1 MRPHSFANSWL
12 HKERRSARKARWV
25 GAALVCLAILNGW
38 GVPQATAN
46 QPVCIA
52 PECVIIIPYGSTYTV
67 TTASF
72 LPQMGGLADAHAP
85 FGSGSVACTG
95 SKTCCTSEAVR
106 STYWPRGDDTFP
118 SSMTLSKSFFLPQ
131 RQDGAPIQAVWM
143 YILINLQATVYWSTN
158 GGRDNVFVD
167 SVDNGLGLCPQLP
180 GVLIRVPFKDFNS
193 DPNVLNTLTI
203 EVADAAGDSYF
214 DLIVLGTFD

>member
-12 HKERRSARKARWV
+12 HKERRLARKARWV

-46 QPVCIA
+46 QPVCLA
-52 PECVIIIPYGSTYTV
+52 PECVIIIPYHSSYTV
-67 TTASF
+67 ITTSF

-85 FGSGSVACTG
+85 FGSGSLACTG
-95 SKTCCTSEAVR
+95 SKTCCASETVI
-106 STYWPRGDDTFP
+106 STYWPRGGDVFP
-118 SSMTLSKSFFLPQ
+118 SSMTLSKSFLLPQ
-131 RQDGAPIQAVWM
+131 RQDGGTIQGVWM
-143 YILINLQATVYWSTN
+143 YILFNLTAAVQWN
-158 GGRDNVFVD
+158 GMFVD

-180 GVLIRVPFKDFNS
+180 GRLIRVPFEVFNRTS
-193 DPNVLNTLTI
+193 GPNDMNTLTI
-203 EVADAAGDSYF
+203 DLVDAGGDSYF